1 MKNSEITKAKLINLF
16 YDYTRIYKR
25 PAARITFHGKFADLY
40 FGKGTS
46 VLQGLTMEDAYEVL
60 KKYTIEK
67 KVSGGN
73 GYIGRSMSINAKRAY
88 ERGLKPL
95 TRITSVDLH
104 QNGFYY
110 PVRFFRWLV
119 HNWNIKPKEMHHT
132 SAACNITA
140 FYDTSVIRYVVKCCN
155 LELLVQ
161 IYKGKLTM
169 AQAKQ
174 IRKIKY
180 ARVRVI
186 DKLLG
191 GKSGNV
197 VNANCVFCDDI
208 LFLSSKL
215 CIRADN
221 SGVEILEVFDE
232 PPEEVESGKLE
243 ELADD
248 LIKHK
253 TSKYFKYLR
262 KWA

>member
-1 MKNSEITKAKLINLF
+1 
-16 YDYTRIYKR
+16 
-25 PAARITFHGKFADLY
+25 
-40 FGKGTS
+40 
-46 VLQGLTMEDAYEVL
+46 MEDAYEVL
-60 KKYTIEK
+60 KKYTTEK
-67 KVSGGN
+67 KGSGGN

-95 TRITSVDLH
+95 SRITSADLH

-140 FYDTSVIRYVVKCCN
+140 FYDDSVIRYVVKCCN
-155 LELLVQ
+155 LELLFQ

-169 AQAKQ
+169 AQARQ

-180 ARVRVI
+180 AKVRMI

-191 GKSGNV
+191 GKSGKT
-197 VNANCVFCDDI
+197 VNANCVCCDDL

-215 CIRADN
+215 CVRTDDL
-221 SGVEILEVFDE
+221 GVEILEASDE
-232 PPEEVESGKLE
+232 PPEDMKSKKLE

-248 LIKHK
+248 LVKHK
-253 TSKYFKYLR
+253 TDIYFKYVR
-262 KWA
+262 K

>member
-1 MKNSEITKAKLINLF
+1 MKNSEITKTKLINLF
-16 YDYTRIYKR
+16 YDYIRIYKR
-25 PAARITFHGKFADLY
+25 PAARITFHGKSVDLY
-40 FGKGTS
+40 FGKRTS

-95 TRITSVDLH
+95 SRIMSADLH

-119 HNWNIKPKEMHHT
+119 HNWNIKQKEMHHT

-140 FYDTSVIRYVVKCCN
+140 FYDDSVIRYVVKCCN
-155 LELLVQ
+155 LELLFQ
-161 IYKGKLTM
+161 IYKGKLTI

-174 IRKIKY
+174 LRKIKY

-191 GKSGNV
+191 GKYGKT
-197 VNANCVFCDDI
+197 VNANCVFCDDL

-215 CIRADN
+215 CVRANDL
-221 SGVEILEVFDE
+221 GVEVLEVFDE
-232 PPEEVESGKLE
+232 PSEDMESGKLE

-253 TSKYFKYLR
+253 TSIYFKYLR
-262 KWA
+262 K